1 MNPIQEEKIWRV
13 LHRLE
18 AEDAEDRRTLSR
30 PREERMFTL
39 HPDTARLI
47 HIMIQSAGCK
57 RLVEI
62 GAAYGYSAIWLAHA
76 ARITGGRLISL
87 EINPKLIKI
96 GRRNLEEAGLAD
108 MVESVLGD
116 VRETLDTLETP
127 FDFVLLD
134 CWEWLYV
141 EILDTLAPK
150 LRPGGILVADNVNP
164 GNPDSDQYIQALHE
178 HPLMETVSVPI
189 GREIEVSTRKLE
201 TSKK

>member
-1 MNPIQEEKIWRV
+1 MYPIQEEKILRV

-18 AEDAEDRRTLSR
+18 EEDAEDRRTLSR

-47 HIMIQSAGCK
+47 HIMIQSTGCK

-76 ARITGGRLISL
+76 ARITGGKVTSL
-87 EINPKLIKI
+87 EINPKLIEI
-96 GRRNLEEAGLAD
+96 GQRNLAESGLAD
-108 MVESVLGD
+108 MVEYVPGD
-116 VRETLDTLETP
+116 ARETLDTLETP

-141 EILDTLAPK
+141 EILDILAPK

-164 GNPDSDQYIQALHE
+164 GHSDSDNYIQALYE
-178 HPLMETVSVPI
+178 YPLMETVSVPI
-189 GREIEVSTRKLE
+189 GREIEVSMRRLE
-201 TSKK
+201 T

>member
-1 MNPIQEEKIWRV
+1 MYPIQEKKILRV

-18 AEDAEDRRTLSR
+18 AEDAEDRLDLSR
-30 PREERMFTL
+30 PKEERMFTL
-39 HPDTARLI
+39 HPDTSRLV

-57 RLVEI
+57 RIMEI

-76 ARITGGRLISL
+76 ARITGGRLTSL
-87 EINPKLIKI
+87 EINPKLIEI
-96 GRRNLEEAGLAD
+96 GRRNVEEAGLAD
-108 MVESVLGD
+108 MVDYVPGD
-116 VRETLDTLETP
+116 ARETLDTLETP
-127 FDFVLLD
+127 LDFVLLD
-134 CWEWLYV
+134 CWEPLYV

-201 TSKK
+201 AL

>member
-1 MNPIQEEKIWRV
+1 MYPIQDEKILRV

-18 AEDAEDRRTLSR
+18 EEDAEDRRDLSR

-47 HIMIQSAGCK
+47 HIMIQSAGYK
-57 RLVEI
+57 KLVEI
-62 GAAYGYSAIWLAHA
+62 GGAYGYSAIWLAHV

-87 EINPKLIKI
+87 ELNPKLIKI

-108 MVESVLGD
+108 MVETIQGD
-116 VRETLDTLETP
+116 ARETLDTLETP

-134 CWEWLYV
+134 CWEPLYV
-141 EILDTLAPK
+141 EIMDTLASK
-150 LRPGGILVADNVNP
+150 LRPGGLLVADNVNP
-164 GNPDSDQYIQALHE
+164 GNPDSDQYVQALHE

-189 GREIEVSTRKLE
+189 GREIEVSMRKLE
-201 TSKK
+201 T